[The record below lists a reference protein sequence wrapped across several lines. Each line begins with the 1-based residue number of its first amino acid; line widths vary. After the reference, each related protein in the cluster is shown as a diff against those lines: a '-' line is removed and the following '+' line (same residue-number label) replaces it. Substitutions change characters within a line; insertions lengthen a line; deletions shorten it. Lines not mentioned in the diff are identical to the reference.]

1 MARTHLPTT
10 RLQLGCKELI
20 RVSTHCLRL
29 DINSCLAFIPPS
41 RATARHKPSHKLDK
55 HMKKHEYKAAE
66 SVKKTLPIESLE
78 TLTTLLRELSETARE
93 SYDLKSEKWQESGS
107 GAEELERVESLESAL
122 ESLESAF
129 ESLESAF
136 ESLESIE
143 ENAPEGS
150 YM

>member
-1 MARTHLPTT
+1 MEESELGNGRWANASRNDRDHTLT
-10 RLQLGCKELI
+10 RPQKKKM
-20 RVSTHCLRL
+20 R
-29 DINSCLAFIPPS
+29 
-41 RATARHKPSHKLDK
+41 
-55 HMKKHEYKAAE
+55 KHEYKAAE
-66 SVKKTLPIESLE
+66 SVKKSLPLESLE

-107 GAEELERVESLESAL
+107 GAEELERVESLESAF